1 MIYSFSG
8 GAGTSSVV
16 NTSVSNSTLLTG
28 LSIYKDYII
37 SVRAVTVTLG
47 NSSSTVLVSTN
58 EDGMLYTMIFND
70 YNLLPFIYHSAWYS

>member
-1 MIYSFSG
+1 MIYSLSG

-16 NTSVSNSTLLTG
+16 NTNVSNSTLLTG
-28 LSIYKDYII
+28 LSVYKEYII

-47 NSSSTVLVSTN
+47 SSSSTVLVSTN

-70 YNLLPFIYHSAWYS
+70 